1 MQENKPKILDWINY
15 NNKAYG
21 NDPKP
26 ITSAERKVA
35 DAVEAERFN
44 DKILKRDKYA
54 PMKEASPQQMRTLED
69 KILKQRYMEGKNKYG
84 ETPKPKTQME
94 LKREAHQKKIK
105 EIKEKK
111 GKRNYWEYFRRT
123 GRILEPTPE
132 ELKRASGPSD
142 WELIYDSM
150 TPMEKGQ
157 WNAEKR
163 KQGMDGRTGDPLPK
177 EKPKPVKYP
186 EVVLSPLPV
195 IDPHQKAREEYLER
209 KRLEAI
215 TPRPDPDQF
224 AGLGSLRHEVRK
236 ELGRASWEKNNRR
249 KYI

>member
-1 MQENKPKILDWINY
+1 METKPKILDWINY
-15 NNKAYG
+15 NLKAYG
-21 NDPKP
+21 DDPNP
-26 ITSAERKVA
+26 ITSAEQKVA
-35 DAVEAERFN
+35 DAVEAN
-44 DKILKRDKYA
+44 QY
-54 PMKEASPQQMRTLED
+54 PKEASPQQMRTLED
-69 KILKQRYMEGKNKYG
+69 KILKQRYITGKNKYG
-84 ETPKPKTQME
+84 ETPKPKTQIE
-94 LKREAHQKKIK
+94 IKREAREKKIK

-132 ELKRASGPSD
+132 ELKRASAPSTWD
-142 WELIYDSM
+142 LIYDSM
-150 TPMEKGQ
+150 TPIEKGQ

-163 KQGMDGRTGDPLPK
+163 KQGVDGRTGDPLPK
-177 EKPKPVKYP
+177 EKPKPVEYP
-186 EVVLSPLPV
+186 KVVFSPLPE
-195 IDPHQKAREEYLER
+195 IDPHEKAREAYLER

>member
-1 MQENKPKILDWINY
+1 MQENKPKILDWISY

-26 ITSAERKVA
+26 ITSAEKKVA
-35 DAVEAERFN
+35 EAVEA
-44 DKILKRDKYA
+44 KQY
-54 PMKEASPQQMRTLED
+54 PTEASPQQMRTLED

-84 ETPKPKTQME
+84 EAPKPKTQME

-132 ELKRASGPSD
+132 ELKRASAPSTWD
-142 WELIYDSM
+142 LIYDSM
-150 TPMEKGQ
+150 TPIEKGQ

-163 KQGMDGRTGDPLPK
+163 KQGVDGRTGDPLPK
-177 EKPKPVKYP
+177 EKPKPVEYP
-186 EVVLSPLPV
+186 KVVFSPLPE
-195 IDPHQKAREEYLER
+195 IDPHEKAREAYLER
-209 KRLEAI
+209 KKLEAI
-215 TPRPDPDQF
+215 TPRLDPDQF

-236 ELGRASWEKNNRR
+236 ELGRTSWEKNNRR